1 MMYPPPP
8 LGMAQ
13 ASAIRRC
20 QFLASLPPVLLCLSQ
35 IHPYKSKLPLHPPT
49 APAQELTM
57 APPPPPPFR
66 SSSSTRDPHSA
77 SAPRPRGDLDQA
89 SIDPLNHIIYP
100 PPPLPPPPPPAAAA
114 PHPCPDAQDM
124 SSLGYMMPT
133 QYGSFTPSGTSFDP
147 YGYPQDQS
155 QHSTSQQPTY
165 PQSSAAPAPTL
176 VSRDIARSRLQ
187 HPQDTCPERTTPLLS
202 QGQQGKR
209 RSTRPS
215 TLTSLHPALCPTEPT
230 TRRETFARANF

>member
-147 YGYPQDQS
+147 YGKLVPCNFFS
-155 QHSTSQQPTY
+155 KKFFLFFFFPPKKAIPRTSRNTPLPSNPPT
-165 PQSSAAPAPTL
+165 PRAAVRPRLTCSPTL
-176 VSRDIARSRLQ
+176 RLRS
-187 HPQDTCPERTTPLLS
+187 
-202 QGQQGKR
+202 
-209 RSTRPS
+209 
-215 TLTSLHPALCPTEPT
+215 
-230 TRRETFARANF
+230 